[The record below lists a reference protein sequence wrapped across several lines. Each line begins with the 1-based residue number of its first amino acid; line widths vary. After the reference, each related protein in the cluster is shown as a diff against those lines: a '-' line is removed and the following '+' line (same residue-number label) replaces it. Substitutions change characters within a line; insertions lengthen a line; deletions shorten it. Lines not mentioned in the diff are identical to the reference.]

1 MVFAYLI
8 PLTSGF
14 LVACGNLA
22 LKRALQGG
30 FGVTRVVFLIS
41 WGYLLGLLPIMFFE
55 HEVLD
60 WSRWWI
66 AVLSGCTT
74 FFGYVFILASLRTGD
89 VSVQTPL
96 QGTKVIFVATYSLFL
111 IPGEIPLSWWAGVI
125 LTFLSI
131 LLIGSKD
138 LFTKRHSVLSIA
150 YTIISSACFAMTD
163 VLVAK
168 EAPLFGRWP
177 FIYGNV
183 ISFAFL
189 SLFLIPFFRGR
200 IFSAPPLGKKW
211 GFWAAGLL
219 AAQNFGL
226 LFALSIYGMPTVINI
241 VYSSRGIWAI
251 VLAWFVG
258 HWFGNME
265 RAAGKGAFVRRT
277 IGAILLMIAIVL
289 VLVE

>member
-1 MVFAYLI
+1 MIFAYLI
-8 PLTSGF
+8 PLLSGL
-14 LVACGNLA
+14 LVACGNLS

-30 FGVTRVVFLIS
+30 FGITRIVCLTA
-41 WGYLLGLLPIMFFE
+41 WGYLLVLLPIMFFE

-66 AVLSGCTT
+66 SALTGFSI

-89 VSVQTPL
+89 VTVQTPL

-111 IPGEIPLSWWAGVI
+111 IPGEIPFSWWVGVT

-131 LLIGSKD
+131 LIIGSKD
-138 LFTKRHSVLSIA
+138 LFTKRHSILSIV
-150 YTIISSACFAMTD
+150 YTIISSACFAITD
-163 VLVAK
+163 VMVAK

-177 FIYGNV
+177 FIYGVV

-189 SLFLIPFFRGR
+189 SIFLIPFFRGS
-200 IFSAPPLGKKW
+200 ILFAPSLGKKW
-211 GFWAAGLL
+211 GFMAAGFLVV
-219 AAQNFGL
+219 QHFGL
-226 LFALSIYGMPTVINI
+226 LFTLSFYGMPTVVNI
-241 VYSSRGIWAI
+241 IYSSRGIWAI
-251 VLAWFVG
+251 ILTWFVG

-265 RAAGKGAFVRRT
+265 RTAGKGAFTRRL
-277 IGAILLMIAIVL
+277 IGAMLLMIAIVL